1 MKKVVDK
8 VKRLGYGYRVTRFN
22 VNLES
27 VKKTKPMANKKSKS
41 KGGFT
46 PSLPIQPVVST
57 AGAVAPMGAASQT
70 PASGVN
76 VTLRNVAQAPAG
88 QAPGTVTPTALGAPG
103 AGQSP
108 KILNNKGELEVIS
121 KGGVSENILAEG
133 VRARGAEIVR
143 DTLDIA
149 KKYVGLCEYIRTNSI
164 APKLVAFELGQLG
177 FHRVRVSEI
186 NRVANSKDEV
196 WNSFLAASIGFKK
209 ALQLT
214 RGTVENVEKEL
225 GENMSEGEAEAA
237 MKYAEKSEAESAEK
251 SAAEVE
257 ADPIQTKTTAMGK
270 AAKHVLALAVELGIR
285 SHTWKG
291 GGYTLTLS
299 KLKSKKSPAKES
311 AE

>member
-1 MKKVVDK
+1 MKIVIDKWRKV
-8 VKRLGYGYRVTRFN
+8 RYGLRVTGAS
-22 VNLES
+22 VALES
-27 VKKTKPMANKKSKS
+27 VKHKKPMARKNKS

-46 PSLPIQPVVST
+46 PSLPVQPATPATGGVAGVAPVV
-57 AGAVAPMGAASQT
+57 APAQGGAD
-70 PASGVN
+70 

-103 AGQSP
+103 SGKGPQ
-108 KILNNKGELEVIS
+108 ILNAKGKLEVIS
-121 KGGVSENILAEG
+121 KGGVKENELAEG

-143 DTLDIA
+143 DTLDVA

-164 APKLVAFELGQLG
+164 APKLVAYELGQLG

-186 NRVANSKDEV
+186 NRVANAKEEV

-251 SAAEVE
+251 SAAEVA

-270 AAKHVLALAVELGIR
+270 AAKSVLSLAVELGLR

-299 KLKSKKSPAKES
+299 KVKSLKSTAKEK